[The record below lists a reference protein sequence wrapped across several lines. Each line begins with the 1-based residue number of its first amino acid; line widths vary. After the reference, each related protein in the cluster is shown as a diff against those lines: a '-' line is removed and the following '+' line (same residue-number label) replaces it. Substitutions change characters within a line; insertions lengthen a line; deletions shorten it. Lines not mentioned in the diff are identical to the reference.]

1 MTAQMKVLLF
11 RHFKQRVCFL
21 PGEHQRFFE
30 YHMLA
35 GFHHLN
41 AQFDMGVRR
50 NCDNDGI
57 DVFVAAEAL

>member
-1 MTAQMKVLLF
+1 
-11 RHFKQRVCFL
+11 
-21 PGEHQRFFE
+21 
-30 YHMLA
+30 MLA

-50 NCDNDGI
+50 GCDNNGI